1 MSEPPKKYC
10 IFGCDALVAHGVPQ
24 HRFPNPEK
32 RRDLF
37 TAWVLPEVVLVG
49 QQSIP
54 TINLNR
60 VQQSLLTFVEID
72 HSSSCPRRE

>member
-10 IFGCDALVAHGVPQ
+10 ILGCDALVAHGVPQ

-37 TAWVLPEVVLVG
+37 TAWVSAIGDKHIETDPKKIYANKRQLAVHMI
-49 QQSIP
+49 S
-54 TINLNR
+54 
-60 VQQSLLTFVEID
+60 
-72 HSSSCPRRE
+72 